1 MTSKTESPTT
11 FKKPIEQ
18 QLAWFLSITMT
29 VLLLLTLWIM
39 HLLSLSTLVQIT
51 LLIAIFTPL
60 SIIFISLYKQMMLPF
75 FSLTNVVESIRL
87 EDYSLQLK
95 DNYQNGVVKL
105 LMHEVT
111 ALSDDLQQR
120 KQTYNQNY
128 LLIYHLIEQLE
139 APIAIFNEQKQLTH
153 ANNAFSQYIE
163 KPWQTMRLA
172 HCEKSGLSF
181 KNGWYFT
188 DTLQEKIW
196 QLKSSQFIEKNNI
209 FHLVIL
215 TNVENLLRIN
225 QQKSWQQIIRV
236 LSHEIH
242 NSLTPIKSLTQSL
255 ISMEK
260 QQSPSLKALQVI
272 LDRSNSLQEFV
283 DRYGNISKHFTI
295 NKTTFSATHFVD
307 SVVALFPDKNIVVN
321 NKIKHLYGDSMLLK
335 QVLINLIKNALESN
349 PESPE
354 LPIELTL
361 LEQKSH
367 HRSRIIIAVKDSGL
381 GISNIDNLFVP
392 FYTTKSQGHGIGLG
406 LCKNIIEQ
414 HNGRIM
420 LENNVDAAG
429 ATATIFLPP
438 PANK

>member
-1 MTSKTESPTT
+1 MTSKTNFSKGL
-11 FKKPIEQ
+11 KKPIEQ
-18 QLAWFLSITMT
+18 QLTLFLSITMA
-29 VLLLLTLWIM
+29 VLLVLTLWIM
-39 HLLSLSTLVQIT
+39 HLLSLATLVQIT

-60 SIIFISLYKQMMLPF
+60 SIIFISLYKQMMSPF

-95 DNYQNGVVKL
+95 DNYQDGVIKL

-181 KNGWYFT
+181 KKGWHFT
-188 DTLQEKIW
+188 DPFQEKIW
-196 QLKSSQFIEKNNI
+196 QLKSSQFIEESNV

-215 TNVENLLRIN
+215 TNVENLLRAN

-255 ISMEK
+255 ISMEE

-283 DRYGNISKHFTI
+283 DRYGNISKRFIT
-295 NKTTFSATHFVD
+295 NKTIVNAAHFVD
-307 SVVALFPDKNIVVN
+307 SVVTLFPDKNIVVN
-321 NKIKHLYGDSMLLK
+321 NETEYLYGDSMLLK
-335 QVLINLIKNALESN
+335 QVLINLIKNALEASLD
-349 PESPE
+349 SPN
-354 LPIELTL
+354 LPIELEIF
-361 LEQKSH
+361 EQKA
-367 HRSRIIIAVKDSGL
+367 SRQVVIVIRDHGA
-381 GISNIDNLFVP
+381 GISNMDNLFVP
-392 FYTTKSQGHGIGLG
+392 FYTTKSNGHGIGLG

-414 HNGRIM
+414 HNGRLT
-420 LENNVDAAG
+420 LENNLETAG